1 MRLTPKVSV
10 IIPVYNT
17 GEYLNQCLDSL
28 LNQTLQNIEIIC
40 VDDGSTDNSLEI
52 LRRYCEK
59 DRRMNIISVEN
70 KGAGAARNIGLEKA
84 TGEYLSFLDAD
95 DFFEK
100 NMLESLY
107 NSCIETGADIAICN
121 SDRYDNEAKRYFCGS
136 SIKLANLPKNKTIY
150 SPRDIKQNIF
160 KTFVGWAWDKLFKR
174 SFISEFKLRFQEQRT
189 TNDLYFVY
197 SALIHAKSIIVIDEI
212 LVHQRVNLES
222 SLSVTRHKSWDC
234 FYSALLALKNELV
247 NYNLFQE
254 YERDFVNYSLSFS
267 LWNLTTISSD
277 VFPLLCRALSE
288 SWFSELGIC
297 GKADNYFYSK
307 KEYYQYSQIMSNPN
321 IDLTSLRQIPLMIR
335 IGEHLD
341 KISTNFLTVKLYL
354 KNKGIIRGIGECTRY
369 MVKLKLKN

>member
-1 MRLTPKVSV
+1 MPKVSV
-10 IIPVYNT
+10 IIPIYNA
-17 GEYLNQCLDSL
+17 EAYLHQCIASILNQSMED
-28 LNQTLQNIEIIC
+28 IEIIC
-40 VDDGSTDNSLEI
+40 VDDGSTDSSLHI
-52 LRRYCEK
+52 LEEFRK
-59 DRRMNIISVEN
+59 IDDRITLISGEN
-70 KGAGAARNIGLEKA
+70 RGAGAARNKGIDIA
-84 TGEYLSFLDAD
+84 TGEYLLFLDAD
-95 DFFEK
+95 DYFERDLCLK
-100 NMLESLY
+100 LY
-107 NSCIETGADIAICN
+107 NACHKVNVEISICN
-121 SDRYDNEAKRYFCGS
+121 SDRYDDKEGLYFPSGS
-136 SIKLANLPKNKTIY
+136 INWSNLPCVGFPFTIG
-150 SPRDIKQNIF
+150 KMKANIF
-160 KTFVGWAWDKLFKR
+160 NTFVGWAWDKLFKR

-341 KISTNFLTVKLYL
+341 KMPTNLLTVKLYL
-354 KNKGIIRGIGECTRY
+354 KNKGIVKGIGECTRY